1 MIKHRIFSIVTFICS
16 LLCASM
22 AMAQDVYV
30 DVRPKQNPLPA
41 QAALYVDNPG
51 RFFSITLNNLSD
63 EPIPVRLELRVEGP
77 IESQMDIWPNGNDY
91 LAIVADRPIEYYQYL
106 DKGQVRT
113 LADSELNLMFNQYVN
128 NERYAGGKISEI
140 FSNVTEGHVGL
151 LPEGHYGLRVIVKTN
166 YIDQNDR
173 GRVVG
178 ENECY
183 FDISYKGSAPSF
195 IEPTASSDG
204 GYLKAD
210 FPYQTGR
217 FAWTPPTFSNNRLD
231 ASRNILYDFRIMRV
245 TDGMSAYDAATRGA
259 VAYEQKGLMTTFCNV
274 PYSVIS
280 TLRRSGDTRYV
291 AQVTARS
298 LVSDA
303 SSNQFVMIDNDG
315 KSEIMEL
322 YLPPFS
328 STGQDG
334 DIAIPDDAAFPII
347 ATIQPKAS
355 VLNSEMENYFLI
367 PSQLFT
373 VTLKNTSSK
382 EYEVSMLLQ
391 FHKGNWGVC
400 PTPAMQHSDR
410 SMTIAAGAEI
420 TLDDDMLDY
429 LAGEY
434 LMDYIIAF
442 KAETGFIIG
451 PPSSTHFQDIN
462 NFATLRVCEFT
473 GQPVLREKIIGKAR
487 CEYTVDPNV
496 ELGND
501 FKIEFTPKMELMPH
515 QPEIYFTN
523 PSRLYN
529 LKITNL
535 TTSNKKLTAILQY
548 VIDEDHSYNG
558 YDEKGD
564 RIDQYFE
571 IGAGD
576 TFIFSDA
583 DFDKLF
589 GGFKS
594 VNYQGKSGQVA
605 GQSFSKFEFSDDD
618 NNIARINLFDY
629 EKLLK
634 NKDKKSEALI
644 QTGDVEFVVSDMIKV
659 GRVNIT
665 IKPALTEMPFWGDPY
680 IAEPGRLFDIS
691 IENTSDATL
700 RLMPQ
705 LTYKG
710 VEVDGVTYD
719 YVPLQCY
726 QDNITDIILEPYD
739 KKDLTI
745 DEINRWLGGAQ
756 KDFDGDGVI
765 DTVAMRY
772 NYDTE
777 KVESCTDVLMMF
789 NGNETGIV
797 EFRLLNRIMYDEL
810 VAVNDPDRINKS
822 LESSAICEFIPN
834 EDATLSVVDVEI
846 KKKSDLMPTNPDA
859 YFDKPEK
866 LWDITLRNS
875 ATHEVDV
882 VLYPLIAFNDEYG
895 IEYTTRKLAD
905 CKRITLKAGQEM
917 PLTEAEINALFGGRN
932 AYRLRDESNGVVNS
946 DLIPYHELDEKINVG
961 VELTNRFKILVLSD
975 AILSEDREGTL
986 EDYSYGSGYI
996 EWKANDTYTLHDLTI
1011 TITPKE
1017 EHLVD
1022 DGKAYFVSPGALFDV
1037 EIKNNT
1043 NRVQN
1048 TVLAI
1053 SYLFDET
1060 GAYYQGD
1067 LTNRNDIPLSIG
1079 ANDTKKLTAKELND
1093 MCGNMTKVYRFNPTT
1108 DGFDRQEITFDE
1120 IKVNVTSYNR
1130 VEINAYNTDSL
1141 KTSTKEDPYRLQK
1154 AYLGG
1159 DKSDFN
1165 ARSGVSDIG
1174 LKVIIEPKSGATFK
1188 SDAEP
1193 YYATPADLF
1202 DVTLINENAVDAQVK
1217 LRITYNKRFYGDDRD
1232 SVITIKSNTTMKLD
1246 GTRLN
1251 NICGGYDLYSDKI
1264 HELNEKGEYVG
1275 TKSGKEVVMK
1285 EGVNIVT
1292 ALLWRKEE
1300 KDHKFVVDTICTHD
1314 SIFVTSFSQIKI
1326 GEYDLTI
1333 EDIEKVTGGNKE
1345 QEKLK
1350 NDCYKGKG
1358 YVTAPIM
1365 GVKVDINVE
1374 WDSIYINWKEKKVT
1388 LGTVKSR
1395 QPENQFFPAELFSD
1409 DTKELLKTVSD
1420 SVFVEKVDSIFD
1432 ARNINEYYRWV
1443 QKDIQ
1448 YVQNLTGGGRV
1459 TLPIGISFPMKSG
1472 GQCPADI
1479 QLAQMTFSE
1488 KEAKMDIIGEFV
1500 LPETDYLGNVTYD
1513 NGVSKYSG
1521 DILVF
1526 AAQDLVT
1533 TPGKFLPESGTLGLL
1548 TDITVKDPGT
1558 GFDFTFVAPLTR
1570 FSEATSGCF
1579 IRWENGNFG
1588 ALSASIKVNV
1598 PGGEVVKVVDGVVD
1612 ETGAPPSIQIDALI
1626 NDGSDW
1632 FGNVS
1637 MDSFEIV
1644 DLPDFTFTVAG
1655 TKAGDT
1661 GIYYDHSRKT
1671 TRGSESEAGGL
1682 GRVEFHPDYYDKTLG
1697 GSGKPA
1703 SDKTAYNAWQGFY
1716 FKELGVELPHYDFL
1730 NNTTEERPKIT
1741 VNNLMYDE
1749 TGFSMSAEVKNVI
1762 DYSTEKAGGWRF
1774 SIDSIALSV
1783 LQGNFRDT
1791 GFKGKIGIP
1800 LLSDKS
1806 ASNDTVT
1813 VPAAILYKA
1822 KVIAFDKKS
1831 NAKKGTSTTFEL
1843 DQEMDSMAINCFLAE
1858 VYLENSK
1865 TWFWINHNTTRPE
1878 DRQTLFDFSL
1888 GGSIKI
1894 NCGDFSLPEIP
1905 FSGMGYSNCTAA
1917 EKESAEE
1924 QFKTSQ
1930 QSTTPSKP
1938 DNPKSQIKS
1947 PDGSKTFS
1955 LGDWDFN
1962 KNDAS
1967 SEESY
1972 FQGFPVYIKDLSLD
1986 IQGTDKVGIKFNC
1999 GLSVMGS
2006 KKAGVSADVGLG
2018 IYAKINWDDFSLA
2031 YDTTEVSDL
2040 QLQGHFGGVVTISG
2054 GLEFCKTEEKE
2065 GFATKAGAPLE
2076 LGIKGLFNL
2085 QIAGGYYK
2093 VKKTEEDYA
2102 LDTFDEK
2109 KDAYFHAGY
2118 FLGKA
2123 SKMNVPMGPVALTS
2137 VMGGLFINYGTTAG
2151 GVSGTDKAFYEA
2163 IQENAKI
2170 KYKTYG
2176 GAFGIGLSSVGSEA
2190 LLKGDLNFMLLIDI
2204 NGSKVRVPEFH
2215 MQGNVHAI
2223 CANPDSEEGLINSS
2237 VDLIFQDN
2245 TDENDPQPDQ
2255 CKRFNLNMTTTA
2267 GATIDQL
2274 YEQFT
2279 GEKLEVPEA
2288 VGDFLSDL
2296 DAKNASDENKGEGGN
2311 TADTSSKTESKG
2323 FLKAGCSAE
2332 IKLELEIR
2340 NYPYATD
2347 GKKTF
2352 WHIYVGKPTPDNE
2365 RCRITFIDFE
2375 IGKDKP
2381 VGLWAKVYANAYLC
2395 LGNELPDNGALPP
2408 IPDKVLEALG
2418 MKGADGKA
2426 HPENMSKLEAER
2438 EDQMSGFKNRG
2449 INGGIMVGAALGAEI
2464 GCNAVFC
2471 YASVEGMLGFDMVL
2485 KKFSPGERCGDGT
2498 LMGGT
2503 NGYYATGQLYAM
2515 LKGELGLM
2523 LDLWIYKG
2531 KIPLVDMTLGAL
2543 LQGGFP
2549 NPTWVYGRL
2558 RASGSVLGGLI
2569 KFNST
2574 IEMKAGR
2581 VCVPAFGNPLD
2592 DVKIFGDFNPGDEDL
2607 ENGWAAENA
2616 VSPYSTVSFTTN
2628 MKMGKYLP
2636 LVDQTRTA
2644 NNIGM
2649 DIPEEGEKAED
2660 KTVLR
2665 TYVFYLGRVDDEG
2678 EPISSVPTF
2687 EITQYNDNSTSDSR
2701 PETDARYIE
2710 CTNPSG
2716 DKENFTLITGSL
2728 KENKCYRVV
2737 LSGYCK
2743 EVVNGKEINPIFNDS
2758 TTNYQDKE
2766 EVWDQLQTVYF
2777 RTGEF
2782 SKNIVDDVAGFTP
2795 MAVDDKYNYYT
2806 ATLEDVTNPT
2816 VMMRNDRESYWNNP
2830 DYEFSASLTEYVER
2844 ENEDGVTVGEW
2855 VYPDAKDGLYRGQK
2869 SAYQDLE
2876 IKLVTEKGVDE
2887 YGDEYFY
2894 QTVKLA
2900 QPLPKEAF
2908 KKGGRYKF
2916 EITRFNR
2923 KLMTDQ
2929 LNLIEERY
2937 EDMMN
2942 VIQSDKETFEKELD
2956 KMNDDE
2962 KAVAK
2967 QLYDYYQSMEEEYGE
2982 NTAEQRKVE
2991 FMEQAKQNSDMF
3003 VEVVW
3008 SHEYTYNGI
3017 ATFQDYV
3024 RTKFDE
3030 GFDAYRNSSIRI
3042 GTSYKYFSLPLQYM
3056 YNGRL
3061 FRDYSFTRDNNPYYA
3076 MNYWHSKAFVW
3087 YGGDSGDKDGK
3098 LDKFKYC
3105 DEKILANVG
3114 ISYDTY
3120 TPEASNLKF
3129 EQPTLKVSY
3138 PPYWEY
3144 RIISLGIKG
3153 YNWGSK
3159 RSDYAVQYML
3169 DPIYGKEERATRWHN
3184 VPPNVYYLGQTMTSD
3199 IQQIYDIDC
3208 DAVINF
3214 ESRLHLLWSN
3224 STKYAHTYNLS
3235 GKNLEHFKTFNT
3247 NKAKLDSYS
3256 YGIATT
3262 KQGGLITFPEWQMGL
3277 MLGADNGHI
3286 KEVKGTRAQS
3296 VASYR
3301 YLMGSYD
3308 GTIYQF
3314 DKSLFLKNF
3323 KQLQFRVRYPDGYN
3337 QVSSTYGVRPEHQN
3351 IRDINVLCNL
3361 TEKGLEGGDFYR
3373 ANYITYAVEDKIH
3386 FSDPE
3391 FRRYLTNNFDTD
3403 KDGSLSSAE
3412 LNAITQI
3419 DVSYPAYKV
3428 ESFDGLSFLPNLK
3441 IVGLYNFNYA
3451 QNGVKAMKVY
3461 FDFNELPQLEKLTL
3475 VNTNCD
3481 NITLDLGKAKNLK
3494 TFCVENSDL
3503 RRVRFNENSN
3513 LTKLEVRDCYDYFF
3527 DVDVV
3532 CNYRNLTYLDISGS
3546 GLNNDT
3552 VSIVGLTKLT
3562 HINVKPHSQKGNQR
3576 VTRKLLAEP
3585 FSQYTEYL
3593 SGNTFKTLNS
3603 HTGKAAGC
3611 KVDVV
3616 WYSIDE
3622 SLLDEN
3628 LCAALK
3634 DILKVSTL
3642 SGQATKDVT
3651 SLNLKGR
3658 KIKSLKYLEYFCPKL
3673 EELNVEDNQLKELD
3687 LSGYNFLIWIYAG
3700 NNNISYFD
3708 IANENNI
3715 TTIDVSNNQISAL
3728 PAHKMG
3734 KVTTLDC
3741 SENLIEELYV
3751 NSLKSLSIFDC
3762 SSNLLTE
3769 MIMDQVTG
3777 LTDVNISNNNFSTIK
3792 MPTSTSYLKKF
3803 VANNCLVDGL
3813 NLKLD
3818 LSSCSKLSEV
3828 ELSDNPGL
3836 TYVWYPLKN
3845 IESIIAKNCN
3855 LTGTFNFYPGIAYD
3869 DNFGVLEH
3877 IDMSNNPNLTVNIYS
3892 DNFGANYVKYVNF
3905 TGCEVGVVDIGGIP
3919 YYAQGLQVRVGVPQ
3933 RTSGVKVSITFSDVN
3948 WFERWEEWMKYPENR
3963 YTVIAFAKV
3972 GDTYE
3977 AYDDNQNAILE
3988 EITDEDQ
3995 QMREDF
4001 GEKLYASLLKKKNE
4015 GKAVEEQS
4023 RAFHVADAKA
4033 LTELNA
4039 TNMDIN
4045 HLNKVI
4051 KWMPGLTNIYA
4062 DGNNLT
4068 TVNLKSASVKLGRFQ
4083 TTMKFIGKIDNL
4095 SLANIGT
4102 LESLILPSTTSQYVN
4117 NLDLTNSTVSNT
4129 TFNNA
4134 ISQVKNRLILSNPG
4148 GTASA
4153 YELNNSSSAV
4163 DVLYYGNTSKK
4174 LNVNSCELDSL
4185 VLTNANMVLP
4195 ATITSTTNISIDNIV
4210 VRDDAKTNFGTGLRV
4225 NTQVT
4230 IAKNTYFENFV
4241 LTANLLETWLKL
4253 TSDKLTMNNCRMP
4266 IPGSLAVATTSTSKT
4281 KQLVISNMTTDVS
4294 FVSCNFDKVLVEN
4307 GVITL
4312 NGRSTNKINI
4322 DQFIVRGNTTI
4333 NFQTADMM
4341 LMWLYGWQTQNPGVT
4356 VNYKVSAMTSE
4367 KESLAAMAN
4376 AFISSGQLDLNSMS
4390 QAEIINALNVLIE
4403 KGFLPKGDRYDE
4415 IVEKLNNNKKLVED
4429 VELEPIED
4437 EESEPTETPSTG
4449 SRTTNTVATRPSTT
4463 TRPSTS
4469 GTSTRSSSTTTRRAS
4484 GTTTSSSSTTGRRL
4498 PALNL

>member
-16 LLCASM
+16 LLCVSV

-51 RFFSITLNNLSD
+51 RFFSITLTNLSD
-63 EPIPVRLELRVEGP
+63 EPVPVRLELRVEGP

-106 DKGQVRT
+106 EGGRVRT

-151 LPEGHYGLRVIVKTN
+151 LPEGHYGLRIIVKTN

-183 FDISYKGSAPSF
+183 FDISYKGTAPSF
-195 IEPTASSDG
+195 IEPTSSSDG
-204 GYLKAD
+204 GYVKTD

-303 SSNQFVMIDNDG
+303 SSNQFVMIENEG

-328 STGQDG
+328 SSGQDG

-347 ATIQPKAS
+347 ATITPRAG
-355 VLNSEMENYFLI
+355 VLNSAMESYFLV

-373 VTLKNTSSK
+373 ITLKNTTSK

-391 FHKGNWGVC
+391 YHKGNWGVC

-410 SMTIAAGAEI
+410 SMTIAPGAEI

-451 PPSSTHFQDIN
+451 PPSSDHFQDVN
-462 NFATLRVCEFT
+462 NLATLRVCEFT

-487 CEYTVDPNV
+487 CEFTVDPNV
-496 ELGND
+496 EIGNE
-501 FKIEFTPKMELMPH
+501 FKIEFTPKMELMPL
-515 QPEIYFTN
+515 QPELYFTQ
-523 PSRLYN
+523 PSRFFN

-535 TTSNKKLTAILQY
+535 STSKKKLAAILQY
-548 VIDEDHSYNG
+548 IIDEDHSYNG

-564 RIDQYFE
+564 RLDQYFE
-571 IGAGD
+571 IEAGKS
-576 TFIFSDA
+576 FIFSDA

-589 GGFKS
+589 GGFKTA
-594 VNYQGKSGQVA
+594 NYQGKSGQVK
-605 GQSFSKFEFSDDD
+605 GLSFSKVEFSDDD
-618 NNIARINLFDY
+618 NNIARIILFDY
-629 EKLLK
+629 EELLK
-634 NKDKKSEALI
+634 NKDKKSEAML
-644 QTGDVEFVVSDMIKV
+644 QTGDLEFVVSDMVKV

-665 IKPALTEMPFWGDPY
+665 IKPALTEMPSWGDPY
-680 IAEPGRLFDIS
+680 IAEPGRLFNIS
-691 IENTSDATL
+691 LENTSDATL

-705 LTYKG
+705 LTYKA
-710 VEVDGVTYD
+710 VEVDGATYD
-719 YVPLQCY
+719 YVPLQSY
-726 QDNITDIILEPYD
+726 QDNITDIILEPYTP
-739 KKDLTI
+739 KELTI

-756 KDFDGDGVI
+756 KDYDGDAVV

-772 NYDTE
+772 NYDTGI
-777 KVESCTDVLMMF
+777 VEPCTDVLMMF
-789 NGNETGIV
+789 SENETGIV
-797 EFRLLNRIMYDEL
+797 EFRLLNRIRYEEL
-810 VAVNDPDRINKS
+810 AAKNDPDRVEKS
-822 LESSAICEFIPN
+822 LESSALCEFTPD

-846 KKKSDLMPTNPDA
+846 KKRSELMPTNPDA

-882 VLYPLIAFNDEYG
+882 VLYPVYAFNDEYG
-895 IEYTTRKLAD
+895 ISYTTKKLKE
-905 CKRITLKAGQEM
+905 CKSIRIGAGKEIK
-917 PLTEAEINALFGGRN
+917 LTESEIKTYLGAREVYQIREEGFGVTN
-932 AYRLRDESNGVVNS
+932 KDV
-946 DLIPYHELDEKINVG
+946 IPYHVLDEKITVG
-961 VELTNRFKILVLSD
+961 VDMSNRFQLLVISD
-975 AILSEDREGTL
+975 EVLAENAAGDL
-986 EDYSYGSGYI
+986 EKYSYGEKVI
-996 EWKANDTYTLHDLTI
+996 EWTANDTYTLHDLTI
-1011 TITPKE
+1011 TVTPKE
-1017 EHLVD
+1017 DPLVD
-1022 DGKAYFVSPGALFDV
+1022 DSKPYFESPGALFDI

-1043 NRVQN
+1043 QKTQK
-1048 TVLAI
+1048 TVLAVA
-1053 SYLFDET
+1053 YLFDEN

-1067 LTNRNDIPLSIG
+1067 LTDRDKSPITITPND
-1079 ANDTKKLTAKELND
+1079 NKKLSAKEIND
-1093 MCGNMTKVYRFNPTT
+1093 LCGNMKTVYSFTPTPEGI
-1108 DGFDRQEITFDE
+1108 DKKEVTFDMV
-1120 IKVNVTSYNR
+1120 KVNLTSYNQIE
-1130 VEINAYNTDSL
+1130 VNAYNTDTLSSVA
-1141 KTSTKEDPYRLQK
+1141 KDDEYRMKK

-1159 DKSDFN
+1159 DKCDFN
-1165 ARSGVSDIG
+1165 ARSGVNDVG
-1174 LKVIIEPKSGATFK
+1174 LKVKIEPKSGATFK
-1188 SDAEP
+1188 SEAEP

-1202 DVTLINENAVDAQVK
+1202 DVTLINENAVEAQVK
-1217 LRITYNKRFYGDDRD
+1217 LRLTYNKRFYGDDRD
-1232 SVITIKSNTTMKLD
+1232 SVITIKPNTTMKLD
-1246 GTRLN
+1246 ATRLN

-1264 HELNEKGEYVG
+1264 HELDEKGEYVG

-1292 ALLWRKEE
+1292 ALMWRKVE

-1314 SIFVTSFSQIKI
+1314 SIFVTAFSQIKI

-1333 EDIEKVTGGNKE
+1333 EEIEKITGGNKE

-1350 NDCYKGKG
+1350 NECYKGKG

-1374 WDSIYINWKEKKVT
+1374 WDSIYINWKEKEVT
-1388 LGTVKSR
+1388 LGKVKSR
-1395 QPENQFFPAELFSD
+1395 KPENQFFPAELFGE
-1409 DTKELLKTVSD
+1409 DTKEQLKAASD
-1420 SVFVEKVDSIFD
+1420 SAFVEKVDSIFE
-1432 ARNINEYYRWV
+1432 ARNIKEYYRWV

-1479 QLAQMTFSE
+1479 QLAQMIFSE

-1558 GFDFTFVAPLTR
+1558 GFDFTFVAPPTR

-1579 IRWENGNFG
+1579 IRWENGDFG

-1671 TRGSESEAGGL
+1671 TRGSEGKSGVT

-1730 NNTTEERPKIT
+1730 NNTTDARPKIT
-1741 VNNLMYDE
+1741 VSNLMYDD
-1749 TGFSMSAEVKNVI
+1749 TGFSMSAEAKNVI

-1813 VPAAILYKA
+1813 VPAAIIYKA
-1822 KVIAFDKKS
+1822 KVIAFDKKA

-1843 DQEMDSMAINCFLAE
+1843 DQEMDSMAINCFLAD

-1865 TWFWINHNTTRPE
+1865 TWFWLNHNTTRPE

-1894 NCGDFSLPEIP
+1894 NSGDFSLPEIP

-1917 EKESAEE
+1917 EKEKAEAQYE
-1924 QFKTSQ
+1924 KAQ

-1938 DNPKSQIKS
+1938 EDPKSQIKS
-1947 PDGSKTFS
+1947 PDGTKTFT

-1967 SEESY
+1967 SEETY

-1986 IQGTDKVGIKFNC
+1986 IQSTDKVGIKFNC

-2006 KKAGVSADVGLG
+2006 KKAGVAADVGLG
-2018 IYAKINWDDFSLA
+2018 IYAKPNWDEFSLA
-2031 YDTTEVSDL
+2031 YDTTEVSNL
-2040 QLQGHFGGVVTISG
+2040 QLEGNFGGVVTIKG

-2065 GFATKAGAPLE
+2065 GFATKSGAPLE

-2085 QIAGGYYK
+2085 KIAGGYYK

-2123 SKMNVPMGPVALTS
+2123 SQMNVPMGPVALNS

-2176 GAFGIGLSSVGSEA
+2176 GAFGIGLSSVGSDA

-2215 MQGNVHAI
+2215 MQGNIHAI

-2245 TDENDPQPDQ
+2245 TDESDPQPDQ

-2267 GATIDQL
+2267 GATIDEL

-2332 IKLELEIR
+2332 IKMELEIR
-2340 NYPYATD
+2340 NYPYATN

-2352 WHIYVGKPTPDNE
+2352 WHLYVGKPTPDNE

-2438 EDQMSGFKNRG
+2438 EEQMSGFKNKG
-2449 INGGIMVGAALGAEI
+2449 IDGGIMVGAALGAEI

-2471 YASVEGMLGFDMVL
+2471 YANVEGMLGFDMVL
-2485 KKFSPGERCGDGT
+2485 KKFREGERCGDGT

-2503 NGYYATGQLYAM
+2503 NGFYATGQLYAM

-2581 VCVPAFGNPLD
+2581 VCVPAYGNPLD

-2607 ENGWAAENA
+2607 ENGWAAENT

-2649 DIPEEGEKAED
+2649 DIPEEGENAED

-2665 TYVFYLGRVDDEG
+2665 TYVFRLGRVDDEG
-2678 EPISSVPTF
+2678 EPVSSVPTF
-2687 EITQYNDNSTSDSR
+2687 EITQYAEDSKSDSR
-2701 PETDARYIE
+2701 SETDARYIE

-2716 DKENFTLITGSL
+2716 DKENFTLITGAL
-2728 KENKCYRVV
+2728 KEKKCYRVM

-2758 TTNYQDKE
+2758 TTNYQDKKK
-2766 EVWDQLQTVYF
+2766 VWDQLQPVYF

-2782 SKNIVDDVAGFTP
+2782 SQNIIDDVAGFTP

-2844 ENEDGVTVGEW
+2844 DNGDGVTVGEW
-2855 VYPDAKDGLYRGQK
+2855 VYPDAKEGLYRGQK
-2869 SAYQDLE
+2869 SAYDDLD

-2956 KMNDDE
+2956 KMNDEE

-3024 RTKFDE
+3024 RTKFNKD
-3030 GFDAYRNSSIRI
+3030 FDAYKNSTIRI

-3056 YNGRL
+3056 YYGRSIRL
-3061 FRDYSFTRDNNPYYA
+3061 SSTRDNNPYYA

-3087 YGGDSGDKDGK
+3087 YGGDSSDKDGK

-3105 DEKILANVG
+3105 DANILANVG
-3114 ISYDTY
+3114 IDYGTY
-3120 TPEASNLKF
+3120 TPEASDLKF
-3129 EQPTLKVSY
+3129 EQPTKKVDN
-3138 PPYWEY
+3138 PPYLDY
-3144 RIISLGIKG
+3144 RIISLGKAG
-3153 YNWGSK
+3153 YDWGSK

-3184 VPPNVYYLGQTMTSD
+3184 VPPNVYYLGQTMVSA
-3199 IQQIYDIDC
+3199 IQQIYNIDC
-3208 DAVINF
+3208 DAVSNF
-3214 ESRLHLLWSN
+3214 ESRLRLLWGQ
-3224 STKYAHTYNLS
+3224 STKYAKTYNLS
-3235 GKNLEHFKTFNT
+3235 GENLEHFKDFNT
-3247 NKAKLDSYS
+3247 TKAELDSYS

-3262 KQGGLITFPEWQMGL
+3262 NRGGLINFPQWQMGL
-3277 MLGADNGHI
+3277 MLGADNGLI

-3308 GTIYQF
+3308 GTIYRF
-3314 DKSLFLKNF
+3314 DKSQFLKSF

-3337 QVSSTYGVRPEHQN
+3337 QISFTYGVRPEHQN

-3361 TEKGLEGGDFYR
+3361 TEKGLEGGDFYQ
-3373 ANYITYAVEDKIH
+3373 ANYTIYAVEDKIH

-3391 FRRYLTNNFDTD
+3391 FRRYLTENFDAD
-3403 KDGSLSSAE
+3403 KDGNISSTE

-3419 DVSYPAYKV
+3419 DVSYPGYKV
-3428 ESFDGLSFLPNLK
+3428 KSFDGLSHLPNLK
-3441 IVGLYNFNYA
+3441 IVRLYNFNYA

-3461 FDFNELPQLEKLTL
+3461 FDFNELPNLETLTL
-3475 VNTNCD
+3475 DNTNCD

-3494 TFCVENSDL
+3494 TLRVVNSDL

-3532 CNYRNLTYLDISGS
+3532 RNYRNLTYLDISGS
-3546 GLNNDT
+3546 GLNTDT

-3562 HINVKPHSQKGNQR
+3562 HINVKPHGQKGDQN
-3576 VTRKLLAEP
+3576 VPRKLLAERL
-3585 FSQYTEYL
+3585 SQYTKYL
-3593 SGNTFKTLNS
+3593 TGNTFKTLNS
-3603 HTGKAAGC
+3603 HTGRAADC
-3611 KVDVV
+3611 KVNIV
-3616 WYSIDE
+3616 WHSIDE

-3628 LCAALK
+3628 LRAALK
-3634 DILKVSTL
+3634 DILKVTTL
-3642 SGQATKDVT
+3642 SGQTTKDVT

-3658 KIKSLKYLEYFCPKL
+3658 KIKSLKYLEQFCPQLK
-3673 EELNVEDNQLKELD
+3673 EINVEDNQLKELD
-3687 LSGYNFLIWIYAG
+3687 LSGYNNLIWVYAG

-3708 IANENNI
+3708 VANENDI

-3751 NSLKSLSIFDC
+3751 NSLKSLSTFDC

-3769 MIMDQVTG
+3769 MIMDQLTG
-3777 LTDVNISNNNFSTIK
+3777 LTNVNISNNKFSTIK
-3792 MPTSTSYLKKF
+3792 MPTSAFYLKKF

-3836 TYVWYPLKN
+3836 TYVWYPMRN

-3855 LTGTFNFYPGIAYD
+3855 LTGTFNFYPGIADD

-3919 YYAQGLQVRVGVPQ
+3919 YYASGLQVRVGVPQ
-3933 RTSGVKVSITFSDVN
+3933 RTSGIKVSITFSDVN

-3963 YTVIAFAKV
+3963 NTVIAFAKV
-3972 GDTYE
+3972 GDTYR
-3977 AYDDNQNAILE
+3977 AYDENQNAILE
-3988 EITDEDQ
+3988 EITEEDQ
-3995 QMREDF
+3995 QMRKDF

-4015 GKAVEEQS
+4015 GKALEEQS

-4033 LTELNA
+4033 LTALNA
-4039 TNMDIN
+4039 TNMDISS
-4045 HLNKVI
+4045 LNKVL
-4051 KWMPGLTNIYA
+4051 KWMPKLTSIYA

-4068 TVNLKSASVKLGRFQ
+4068 TVNLKSTTVRLGRVQ
-4083 TTMKFIGKIDNL
+4083 TIMKFIGKIDNL
-4095 SLANIGT
+4095 NLANIGT

-4117 NLDLTNSTVSNT
+4117 NLDLTNSRVSNT

-4134 ISQVKNRLILSNPG
+4134 ISQVKNRLTISNPG
-4148 GTASA
+4148 GIASA
-4153 YELNNSSSAV
+4153 YELNNSSSAI
-4163 DVLYYGNTSKK
+4163 DVLHYGNTSKN
-4174 LNVNSCELDSL
+4174 LNINSCELDSL
-4185 VLTNANMVLP
+4185 VLTNANLVLP
-4195 ATITSTTNISIDNIV
+4195 ATITSATNVSIDNIV
-4210 VRDDAKTNFGTGLRV
+4210 VRDNAKVKFGNVMRV
-4225 NTQVT
+4225 NPQVT
-4230 IAKNTYFENFV
+4230 IAKNTHFENIE
-4241 LTANLLETWLKL
+4241 LTANILESWLKL

-4266 IPGSLAVATTSTSKT
+4266 VPGSLAIVATNTCKT
-4281 KQLVISNMTTDVS
+4281 KELEITDMTTDVS
-4294 FVSCNFDKVLVEN
+4294 FVSCNFDKVLVKN
-4307 GVITL
+4307 GVVTL
-4312 NGRSTNKINI
+4312 NGRSTNNIII

-4356 VNYKVSAMTSE
+4356 VNYKVSAMTPE

-4403 KGFLPKGDRYDE
+4403 KGFLPKGACYDM
-4415 IVEKLNNNKKLVED
+4415 IVEKLNNNSKLVED

-4437 EESEPTETPSTG
+4437 EESETTGTSSTD
-4449 SRTTNTVATRPSTT
+4449 SSTTKTVTTRPSTT
-4463 TRPSTS
+4463 TRPTTTRPTTTRPTTTGTSTS
-4469 GTSTRSSSTTTRRAS
+4469 GSTRAS
-4484 GTTTSSSSTTGRRL
+4484 QSLPTLRL
-4498 PALNL
+4498 